1 MYLYI
6 LRILVLIFAQSIALD
21 LAYAQSETYELKS
34 LINIAREADKSSIRV
49 DNLIKINQIIM
60 TNFSIIPDDEILIG
74 ISYFLGDQNSAVR
87 AAAAGALSAFGPK
100 ALSIIKNLKK
110 AFLTAKRYECT
121 LLFTTGISDTLNIEN
136 AVKTISGENLGK
148 FNCPPQRSPGCAI
161 KVKFNWGALLPYQS
175 EIYPV
180 MALPWRSD
188 FIDDVHSFWILKQS
202 KDIDI
207 ANLNV
212 TLDPKA

>member
-34 LINIAREADKSSIRV
+34 LINIARESDKSSIRV

-100 ALSIIKNLKK
+100 A
-110 AFLTAKRYECT
+110 
-121 LLFTTGISDTLNIEN
+121 
-136 AVKTISGENLGK
+136 
-148 FNCPPQRSPGCAI
+148 
-161 KVKFNWGALLPYQS
+161 
-175 EIYPV
+175 
-180 MALPWRSD
+180 
-188 FIDDVHSFWILKQS
+188 
-202 KDIDI
+202 
-207 ANLNV
+207 
-212 TLDPKA
+212 